1 MSCGCGCGCDGGCG
15 VGPTRFPISNPA
27 GADRIEY
34 RIGTFP
40 TFRRAL
46 LHEIDGERE
55 LVNWR
60 PTADDDLGL
69 QIVDAWAYIADILT
83 FYNERDA
90 NEHDLRT
97 AELPERV
104 SGLVG
109 LLGYRPRP
117 AIAATGRLAVIAA
130 GPGPLVVPKSLAI
143 ASKATPGI
151 PSQTFEVDEEAR
163 FDRPTSVPAPVTGL
177 TDTPPLA
184 GPPASSPPGTVE
196 VPAQPRLVAR
206 GGVLLKG
213 AHTLRTGERLL
224 LATKTWGSADAPAV
238 VVTVTGTSV
247 EPDAHGRK
255 NTRVLL
261 DGTSGLPSNAAS
273 ADYRML
279 RPSRTGHLSTLPAG
293 AAAVGSATLILD
305 APGRHVAAGDPL
317 LVELPGAGVGG
328 SPGSGFDVV
337 RLTDYAEVL
346 WYANALPA
354 TPTVPPAGDTPGI
367 PLQLATLTVQ
377 AHSGVSLAARYGP
390 QAAKVVVQSGWREV
404 GTLLDTPVR
413 AISSIPA
420 KVTLAAP
427 PAAAAGVAAK
437 AVVEDASGV
446 GAEVTAVPVA
456 GTSTVA
462 LSGGAAALEP
472 PLRLLWDVVDVSRGA
487 TVRDERLG
495 TGDATAPG
503 QDFTLAK
510 SPVTFR
516 ADFPGRSGDGY
527 SSTIELVVDGRR
539 WTEVPSLY
547 ARRPS
552 DEVFAT
558 WNDDE
563 GKTHA
568 RTGDGIAGRRL
579 PTGAT
584 VTATY
589 RVGAG
594 AAVPPPGALTQL
606 LSTPPNMR
614 SVRNPVSP
622 SGGSDAQPA
631 SEIRDL
637 APRSVLTFGRAIS
650 GDDYAA
656 VAAAA
661 PGVSR
666 ATTVWAFDPVEQRPT
681 VSVYVGDDAAAVD
694 SARAALRAQA
704 DPNRPLHVL
713 RAVKVPAALRVVLS
727 VDPQYV
733 IAPVIHQARQ
743 AVLDELFAPGRLA
756 LGEPLYRSEIE
767 RVLTDVPGV
776 LASRQLRFY
785 WIRGNLH
792 ISAGPRFDPGGGGFF
807 ATIAQLILLTGEVA
821 P

>member
-1 MSCGCGCGCDGGCG
+1 MSCGCGCETGCG
-15 VGPTRFPISNPA
+15 IPPSRFPVSNPA
-27 GADRIEY
+27 GADLIGY

-46 LHEIDGERE
+46 LEQLDGERE

-60 PTADDDLGL
+60 PSAGDDLGL
-69 QIVDAWAYIADILT
+69 QVLDAWAYVADILT
-83 FYNERDA
+83 FYNERYA
-90 NEHDLRT
+90 NEHYLRT
-97 AELPERV
+97 AVLPERV
-104 SGLVG
+104 KALVG

-130 GPGPLVVPKSLAI
+130 GPGPLVVPKGLAI
-143 ASKATPGI
+143 ASKASPGI
-151 PSQTFEVDEEAR
+151 PSQTFEVDVQAR

-177 TDTPPLA
+177 TDAPPLA
-184 GPPASSPPGTVE
+184 GPPPSAPPGTAE

-213 AHTLRTGERLL
+213 AQTLRTGERLL
-224 LATKTWGSADAPAV
+224 LLTKTWSSADSPAAV
-238 VVTVTGTSV
+238 VKVVGTAA

-261 DGTSGLPSNAAS
+261 DGTAGLPSNAAS
-273 ADYRML
+273 GDYRL
-279 RPSRTGHLSTLPAG
+279 VRASRTGHLSTLPTG
-293 AAAVGSATLILD
+293 VTAVGAGSLVLD
-305 APGRHVAAGDPL
+305 APARHLAAGDPL

-328 SPGSGFDVV
+328 SPGTGFDVV
-337 RLTDYAEVL
+337 RLTGYAEVL

-354 TPTVPPAGDTPGI
+354 SPATPPAGDTPGI
-367 PLQLATLTVQ
+367 PLQVATLAVQ
-377 AHSGVSLAARYGP
+377 AHSGVSLTSRYGP
-390 QAAKVVVQSGWREV
+390 QAAKVVVHSGWRDV

-413 AISSIPA
+413 AVSAVPSS
-420 KVTLAAP
+420 VTLAAP
-427 PAAAAGVAAK
+427 PAAAPGVAVT
-437 AVVEDASGV
+437 AVVEDATGV
-446 GAEVTAVPVA
+446 GAEVSAVPVA
-456 GTSTVA
+456 GTSTVN
-462 LSGGAAALEP
+462 LSGGVAALQP
-472 PLRLLWDVVDVSRGA
+472 PLRLLWDVIDVSRGA

-495 TGDATAPG
+495 TGDASAAG
-503 QDFTLAK
+503 QDFALAK

-516 ADFPGRSGDGY
+516 VDFPGRSGDGY

-547 ARRPS
+547 GRKPT

-563 GKTHA
+563 GKTHV
-568 RTGDGIAGRRL
+568 RTGDGVAGRRL
-579 PTGAT
+579 PTGSS

-606 LSTPPNMR
+606 LSTPPNLR

-622 SGGSDAQPA
+622 GGGSDAQPA
-631 SEIRDL
+631 SEIREL
-637 APRSVLTFGRAIS
+637 APRSVLTFGRAVS
-650 GDDYAA
+650 GDDYGA

-661 PGVSR
+661 PGVTR
-666 ATTVWAFDPVEQRPT
+666 ATTVWAFDAQEQRPT
-681 VSVYVGDDAAAVD
+681 VSVYVGDDAAAVE
-694 SARAALRAQA
+694 SARAALQAQA
-704 DPNRPLHVL
+704 DPNRPLRVL
-713 RAVKVPAALRVVLS
+713 PAVRVPAALTVVLS

-733 IAPVIHQARQ
+733 VEPVVDGARE
-743 AVLDELFAPGRLA
+743 AVLAELFAPGALA
-756 LGEPLYRSEIE
+756 LGEPLYRSELE

-785 WIRGNLH
+785 WIRNGLH
-792 ISAGPRFDPGGGGFF
+792 ISSGPRFDPGDGGFF
-807 ATIAQLILLTGEVA
+807 HVLPQFALLTGEVA